1 MRRRSSRCRRNSA
14 ASTPTSGASS
24 AEARG
29 SSAATRC
36 RPRLHSRTRSART
49 CSDGA
54 SSSSARPSAT
64 PICRRWAWLTT
75 TRRAASG
82 KSDDQGA
89 ARSLHRRRHRRDHY
103 DHGARDEGAPWRRHD
118 GPTPAAADL
127 PHLRAEL
134 RVRGDLLEQP
144 PSHVPCCSP
153 RYRRYAL
160 GEPASAFLAVAGSVR
175 HRLDEREPLCAGH
188 GRGLRRSAA
197 FLGAFLHDSG
207 ARALASPRA
216 RLRIRQ
222 GRGRRPEGQPVP
234 RGVRGGCPARLRQ
247 HLDIAGAVHRRRAGM
262 ASARPALRAPA
273 PGAQAMIVVHHLNNS
288 RSQRVLWLLEEL
300 GLPYEI
306 KRYQRD
312 AKTMLAPP
320 ALREVHPLGKSPVI
334 TDGDVTM
341 AESGAIIEYLVERYG
356 KGSLAPSTGS
366 PERRRYLYWM
376 HFAEG
381 SAMPP
386 LVMKLVL
393 ERMASGPMPFFAR
406 PIARAIAAKVKG
418 GFVEPNIARQ
428 LDFME
433 AELGKSVWFAGAEF
447 TAADIQMSF
456 PLEAAVAR
464 AGLDATRPRL
474 MDFLARI
481 HAREAYRRALERGGE
496 FKLLT

>member
-1 MRRRSSRCRRNSA
+1 
-14 ASTPTSGASS
+14 
-24 AEARG
+24 
-29 SSAATRC
+29 
-36 RPRLHSRTRSART
+36 
-49 CSDGA
+49 
-54 SSSSARPSAT
+54 
-64 PICRRWAWLTT
+64 
-75 TRRAASG
+75 
-82 KSDDQGA
+82 
-89 ARSLHRRRHRRDHY
+89 
-103 DHGARDEGAPWRRHD
+103 
-118 GPTPAAADL
+118 
-127 PHLRAEL
+127 
-134 RVRGDLLEQP
+134 
-144 PSHVPCCSP
+144 
-153 RYRRYAL
+153 
-160 GEPASAFLAVAGSVR
+160 
-175 HRLDEREPLCAGH
+175 
-188 GRGLRRSAA
+188 
-197 FLGAFLHDSG
+197 
-207 ARALASPRA
+207 
-216 RLRIRQ
+216 
-222 GRGRRPEGQPVP
+222 
-234 RGVRGGCPARLRQ
+234 
-247 HLDIAGAVHRRRAGM
+247 
-262 ASARPALRAPA
+262 
-273 PGAQAMIVVHHLNNS
+273 MIVVHHLNNS

-496 FKLLT
+496 FKLLR